1 MGVKPTLMSTNESV
15 EATIEETIATTLR
28 VDEAQLSDDT
38 AFGPDGL
45 DADSLSILEM
55 AETID
60 VELGVTIPDADLEE
74 LETVGDVK
82 AYVADEL
89 A

>member
-1 MGVKPTLMSTNESV
+1 MSTNDSL

-28 VDEAQLSDDT
+28 IDRAELSDET

-60 VELGVTIPDADLEE
+60 VELGVAIPDDDLED
-74 LETVGDVK
+74 LDTVGDVK
-82 AYVADEL
+82 EYVAAEL